1 MYQTT
6 FTKYIYR
13 NGILINTFN
22 SQVDFNNDDN
32 ENLIIGNWAIN
43 DANTFEGYLD
53 DLRIYNRVLSGAE
66 VQKLY
71 DSKDSKYIENGLI
84 SGSTDEYFV
93 FKYNPERAVSE
104 QTKYTINFPQDTEC
118 DILVVGGA
126 GYVGGGIVDKLE
138 HKHQVT
144 VYDSLIYENEFRK
157 NVNFIYGDIRD
168 YSKLNKILKNYD
180 AVVWL
185 AALVGDGACSINPTL
200 TYEIN
205 SESVKNLVSN
215 FKGKIIFFSTCSV
228 YGAQEGVLSEES
240 EVNPLSEYAKSKLV
254 AEDILNNSD
263 AIIFRLGTLF
273 GIGDEFSRIRLDLV
287 VNVLVTKA
295 LIDKKMSVFGGEQ
308 WRPLLHVKDVANAV
322 DHTIESSLKG
332 VYNLHY
338 KNFRISEIADLIK
351 DKISNVEIVTTPLPF
366 QDARNYQVSSEKFK
380 LASNFEAEVSLE
392 KGIIEVFDLISSG
405 RIKDI
410 NNPRYSNHDF
420 LKTFGVN

>member
-1 MYQTT
+1 M
-6 FTKYIYR
+6 
-13 NGILINTFN
+13 N
-22 SQVDFNNDDN
+22 
-32 ENLIIGNWAIN
+32 
-43 DANTFEGYLD
+43 
-53 DLRIYNRVLSGAE
+53 
-66 VQKLY
+66 
-71 DSKDSKYIENGLI
+71 
-84 SGSTDEYFV
+84 
-93 FKYNPERAVSE
+93 
-104 QTKYTINFPQDTEC
+104 
-118 DILVVGGA
+118 ILVVGGA
-126 GYVGGGIVDKLE
+126 GYVGGGIVDKLQQ
-138 HKHQVT
+138 KHQVT

-168 YSKLNKILKNYD
+168 YSKLNKILKNYE

-205 SESVKNLVSN
+205 SDSVKNLVGN

-228 YGAQEGVLSEES
+228 YGAQEGVLNEES

-254 AEDILNNSD
+254 AEEILTNSD
-263 AIIFRLGTLF
+263 AIVFRLGTLF

-295 LIDKKMSVFGGEQ
+295 LIDNKMSVFGGEQ

-338 KNFRISEIADLIK
+338 KNFKISEIADLIK
-351 DKISNVEIVTTPLPF
+351 EKISNVEIVTTPLPF
-366 QDARNYQVSSEKFK
+366 QDARNYQVSSEKLK
-380 LASNFEAEVSLE
+380 LASNFVAEVSLE
-392 KGIIEVFDLISSG
+392 KGIEEVFNLISSG

-410 NNPRYSNHDF
+410 NNPRYSNQNF
-420 LKTFGVN
+420 LKTFGVS